1 MKLVLV
7 TILFLF
13 SANAHA
19 GYFQS
24 PVNEVSIKNLSVKT
38 EQNSDTGLL
47 DLIKNSK
54 NLVFVPA
61 YFSCNSTC
69 PLLAENLRESIG
81 GSKLSTDTDVIF
93 LSFNSADDQ
102 ESMKMFREHHRLPG
116 NWTLAVAKT
125 ESDAKDLFNQFG
137 YQFQKTAD
145 GFDHPN
151 SAFVFS
157 KVKKLWTGIL
167 VGVDNTPED
176 IQKAIGEANYADLNG
191 PTQKLVQYL
200 SKPEYLIV
208 IGFFG
213 IVLPLLLIIFVLF
226 RKNRKLAESSPA

>member
-1 MKLVLV
+1 MKLALV
-7 TILFLF
+7 TILFLI
-13 SANAHA
+13 SASAHA

-38 EQNSDTGLL
+38 EQSPDAGLL
-47 DLIKNSK
+47 ELIKNSK

-69 PLLAENLRESIG
+69 PLLAENLRDSIG
-81 GSKLSTDTDVIF
+81 GSKLSADTDVIF
-93 LSFNSADDQ
+93 LSFNAADDQ

-167 VGVDNTPED
+167 VGVDNTPQD
-176 IQKAIGEANYADLNG
+176 IEKAIGEANYADLNG